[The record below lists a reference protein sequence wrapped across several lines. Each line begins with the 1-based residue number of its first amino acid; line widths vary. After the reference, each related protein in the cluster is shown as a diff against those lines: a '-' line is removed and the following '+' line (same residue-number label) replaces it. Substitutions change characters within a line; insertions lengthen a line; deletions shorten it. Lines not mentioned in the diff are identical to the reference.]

1 MNQISCLF
9 LSEDIFIINICNDY
23 KSIGDA
29 NLVDNIKTCIN
40 FNKNL
45 NSKDVNKNQNFK
57 YLLNCN
63 IQENEI
69 KKYKG
74 IIIVKNLETFSSEYV
89 IVDCFIKNKLLQTL
103 SLDDTL
109 NKNDY
114 NFIQFLNINLQKNII
129 NANIAYYN
137 SLFNGDTYLYSLDS
151 RIKLDFDILIYNFF
165 QIIEKES
172 IENIEIIMSL

>member
-23 KSIGDA
+23 KSIGDT

-45 NSKDVNKNQNFK
+45 NSQDLT
-57 YLLNCN
+57 YLLDCN
-63 IQENEI
+63 IQEKEI
-69 KKYKG
+69 NKYKG
-74 IIIVKNLETFSSEYV
+74 IVIVKNLETFSSEYI

-103 SLDDTL
+103 SLS
-109 NKNDY
+109 NNNDY
-114 NFIQFLNINLQKNII
+114 NFIKFLNKNLQKNII
-129 NANIAYYN
+129 NTNIAYYN
-137 SLFNGDTYLYSLDS
+137 SLFNGDAYLYSLDS
-151 RIKLDFDILIYNFF
+151 RTKLDFDILIHNFF
-165 QIIEKES
+165 QIIEKDS